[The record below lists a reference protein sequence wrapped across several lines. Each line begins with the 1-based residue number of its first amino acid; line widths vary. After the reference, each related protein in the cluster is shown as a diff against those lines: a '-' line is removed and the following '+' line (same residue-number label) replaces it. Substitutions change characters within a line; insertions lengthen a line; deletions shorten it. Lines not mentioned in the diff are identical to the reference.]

1 MSGRTKLTY
10 VESKLFLRDP
20 TAVFFVIA
28 LPIMLLAIFHFVTT
42 KSDDDAATKASMA
55 AFVPAMAMS
64 LCLTMLALNLLPTTL
79 ATYREKGILR
89 RMAASPIHP
98 GNLLLAQ
105 LFINLVTAAVS
116 AVLVLI
122 VGKSAFDTKL
132 PGDVPAFL
140 VSFVL
145 GTWALFSIGL
155 VIAAVAP
162 SSKSATAMGL
172 SLLFP
177 SLFFGGAFLPKEDL
191 PETVSTIGDYTPL
204 GAALQALR
212 DSWENQWPQTLH
224 LTVLGVIAVA
234 ATAAAA
240 KLFRWE

>member
-10 VESKLFLRDP
+10 VETKLFLRDP

-28 LPIMLLAIFHFVTT
+28 LPIMLLTIFHFVTE
-42 KSDDDAATKASMA
+42 KSQDDAATKESME
-55 AFVPAMAMS
+55 AFVPAMAIS

-89 RMAASPIHP
+89 RMAASPVHP
-98 GNLLLAQ
+98 ANLLLAQ
-105 LFINLVTAAVS
+105 LVINLATATLS
-116 AVLVLI
+116 AVLVLV
-122 VGKSAFDTKL
+122 VGRAAFDT
-132 PGDVPAFL
+132 PAPESVGGFV
-140 VSFVL
+140 VSFAL
-145 GTWALFSIGL
+145 GTWALFAIGL

-162 SSKSATAMGL
+162 GSKAATAIGL

-177 SLFFGGAFLPKEDL
+177 SLFFGGAFVPKEDMPSTL
-191 PETVSTIGDYTPL
+191 STIGDYTPL

-212 DSWENQWPQTLH
+212 DSWEGQWPQALH
-224 LTVLGVIAVA
+224 LSVLAVLA
-234 ATAAAA
+234 VVGTAAAA

>member
-1 MSGRTKLTY
+1 MSGRTKLTF

-28 LPIMLLAIFHFVTT
+28 LPIMLLTIFHFVTT
-42 KSDDDAATKASMA
+42 KSDDDASTKASMA

-89 RMAASPIHP
+89 RMAASPVHP
-98 GNLLLAQ
+98 GNLLVAQ
-105 LFINLVTAAVS
+105 LVINLVTAAVS
-116 AVLVLI
+116 AVLVI
-122 VGKSAFDTKL
+122 AVGTAAFDTDL
-132 PGDVPAFL
+132 PGDIPAFL
-140 VSFVL
+140 ISFAL
-145 GTWALFSIGL
+145 GTWALFAVGL
-155 VIAAVAP
+155 VVAAVAP

-191 PETVSTIGDYTPL
+191 PGTVATIGDYTPL

-212 DSWENQWPQTLH
+212 DSWEGQWPQNLH
-224 LTVLGVIAVA
+224 LAVLAAIGVA